1 MHRHESDPPRNRDD
15 LQKSDREISN
25 RHIGSNPSNILPFF
39 LVAFCTITSS
49 LLSFLWRFL
58 LRRKTLP
65 FVAYPKSTGR
75 RGLLAAQHLHEPATS
90 ICFTVNAKI
99 VNILFHIS
107 IVTSWPLNQN
117 PQFLQRFLPP
127 ILALLY
133 LYWTSGVLHDLVF
146 HLHALLNECL
156 WVHLGLACS
165 WASLFVRHG
174 QTNGHIHGGRG

>member
-1 MHRHESDPPRNRDD
+1 MHRHESDRIV
-15 LQKSDREISN
+15 ISV
-25 RHIGSNPSNILPFF
+25 RILPIFSRF
-39 LVAFCTITSS
+39 SWSHFAQSPPTFC
-49 LLSFLWRFL
+49 LFLWRFL

-90 ICFTVNAKI
+90 IGFTVNAKI
-99 VNILFHIS
+99 VIILFHIS

-133 LYWTSGVLHDLVF
+133 LFWTSGVLHDLVF